1 MVVEEKRLVCPDCA
15 SRQLLRMGKRTRQ
28 LCTVPIGLKPP
39 TIVAEEQCCRCK
51 DCGRLFAVS
60 PFIQRLARSFADYT
74 EGILSHRKHRSSS
87 GTQEDLNHQI
97 KTMCARPLTCA
108 VKAAACSGC
117 MHCIKH
123 TPSSSV
129 KRNS

>member
-1 MVVEEKRLVCPDCA
+1 MCPDCA
-15 SRQLLRMGKRTRQ
+15 SRQVLRMGKRTRQ
-28 LCTVPIGLKPP
+28 LCKVPIGIKPT
-39 TIVAEEQCCRCK
+39 TIVAEVPRCRRK
-51 DCGRLFAVS
+51 DCGRLFAFS
-60 PFIQRLARSFADYT
+60 PFIQRLAWTFADYT

-87 GTQEDLNHQI
+87 GTQEDLNHKI
-97 KTMCARPLTCA
+97 KTMCARPVACA
-108 VKAAACSGC
+108 MKAAACSGC